1 MLSTEEST
9 AIAKA
14 MEESAKRKKQ
24 EEFESRLLAIEL
36 ALGINNEYTRKAK
49 EDVIDKDKE
58 FNQQMRELG
67 FLK

>member
-1 MLSTEEST
+1 MLSAEES
-9 AIAKA
+9 IAMGKA